1 MLTRFCR
8 FPLNHIL
15 FMLSVAA
22 FGMGSEAAIVINQPA
37 AGANEYVPIQAQ
49 PATPNEEAESDQ
61 VTALGQAF
69 EAYKRENYSYA
80 YNIFSH
86 YADMNDPHAMLATGY
101 FLFMGYGTAQDYA
114 KAKRYLERA
123 NGLGFVRATTLLG
136 LLEQRS
142 NPQPSN
148 QSALRLLTKAA
159 NMGDSVAANAL
170 ANLYYRRGNTT
181 DAVVWN
187 EKAIAL
193 GSYAAKRNQKSLT
206 AAPNR
211 TQQIVSVNH
220 NEHFQKLRQESQ
232 AGNGQASYELATR
245 YHKGAGVP
253 QNFGEAIRLY
263 RLAAQQGSDQAR
275 KILPIILSKQNASGN
290 SLNSLWMQ
298 ETSNMVTTP
307 PIVLTPAQDG
317 KTEKGSS
324 SPVGGTPNVSLTE
337 DDPLENLLLLKP
349 SHSVK
354 INK

>member
-1 MLTRFCR
+1 MLTHFLR
-8 FPLNHIL
+8 FPYHVL
-15 FMLSVAA
+15 FLLGIAVFSIH
-22 FGMGSEAAIVINQPA
+22 SEAVIVINKPPVS
-37 AGANEYVPIQAQ
+37 ANEYVPIQAQ
-49 PATPNEEAESDQ
+49 PSTISDEDGESDQ
-61 VTALGQAF
+61 VSALGQAF

-80 YNIFSH
+80 YNIFAH
-86 YADMNDPHAMLATGY
+86 YADMNEPHGMLATGY
-101 FLFMGYGTAQDYA
+101 FLFMGYGTTPDYA

-136 LLEQRS
+136 LLEQRT

-148 QSALRLLTKAA
+148 QSALRLLMKAA

-170 ANLYYRRGNTT
+170 ANLYHRRGNIT

-206 AAPNR
+206 TAPNQPR
-211 TQQIVSVNH
+211 QIVTVTN
-220 NEHFQKLRQESQ
+220 NEHLQKLHQESQ

-245 YHKGAGVP
+245 YHKGAGVS
-253 QNFGEAIRLY
+253 QNFSEAIRLY

-275 KILPIILSKQNASGN
+275 KILPIILSKQNASGT

-298 ETSNMVTTP
+298 ETSNMVATP
-307 PIVLTPAQDG
+307 PIVLAPAQDG
-317 KTEKGSS
+317 KTEKSPSSTVGS
-324 SPVGGTPNVSLTE
+324 VSGSLAE
-337 DDPLENLLLLKP
+337 DDPLENLLLLEP
-349 SHSVK
+349 NRSMK

>member
-1 MLTRFCR
+1 MSTYFRR
-8 FPLNHIL
+8 FPLNHIV
-15 FMLSVAA
+15 FTLSSVLVAIHC
-22 FGMGSEAAIVINQPA
+22 EAAIVINKPPVSSS
-37 AGANEYVPIQAQ
+37 EYVPIQA
-49 PATPNEEAESDQ
+49 PAAVMPNEDDESDRI
-61 VTALGQAF
+61 TALGQAF

-86 YADMNDPHAMLATGY
+86 YADMSEPHGMLATGY
-101 FLFMGYGTAQDYA
+101 FLFMGYGTAPDYGQ
-114 KAKRYLERA
+114 AKRYLERA

-136 LLEQRS
+136 LLEQRT

-148 QSALRLLTKAA
+148 QTALRLLMKAA

-170 ANLYYRRGNTT
+170 ANLYYRRGNIT

-193 GSYAAKRNQKSLT
+193 GSYAAKRNQKNLAT
-206 AAPNR
+206 APNR
-211 TQQIVSVNH
+211 PQQIVSVNN
-220 NEHFQKLRQESQ
+220 NEHLQKLRQESQ

-263 RLAAQQGSDQAR
+263 RIAAQQGNEQAR

-307 PIVLTPAQDG
+307 PIVLAPAGQDG
-317 KTEKGSS
+317 KSGKSS
-324 SPVGGTPNVSLTE
+324 SSAAGTNSLAE
-337 DDPLENLLLLKP
+337 DDPLENLLLLEP
-349 SHSVK
+349 NRSMI